1 MTDPTPWPAY
11 DVGPRESVFALGVA
25 SANCARLEVAFGFMF
40 AKVFGITNDRAWE
53 RLAKTGNP
61 ERIRLMQQQLKGLA

>member
-1 MTDPTPWPAY
+1 
-11 DVGPRESVFALGVA
+11 
-25 SANCARLEVAFGFMF
+25 MF